1 MGCSKNLVDSEQLM
15 RRFENI
21 GYHCNHDPKH
31 PQGEIAVINTCGFIE
46 SAKEE
51 SINTILEFANA
62 KNNGRISKLFVMGCL
77 SQRYQKE
84 LEESLP
90 EVDKFYG
97 KFNFTQLLK
106 DLGPAKDS
114 TSESKSFAERRV
126 TANTRRLLTTPSAHK
141 PANGR
146 HPERGGRACR

>member
-1 MGCSKNLVDSEQLM
+1 M

-106 DLGPAKDS
+106 DLGPAKIPHQKARVSPREGLPPTLVDFS
-114 TSESKSFAERRV
+114 PLLRTMLISRLPRGV
-126 TANTRRLLTTPSAHK
+126 TATALTVPSHS
-141 PANGR
+141 
-146 HPERGGRACR
+146 